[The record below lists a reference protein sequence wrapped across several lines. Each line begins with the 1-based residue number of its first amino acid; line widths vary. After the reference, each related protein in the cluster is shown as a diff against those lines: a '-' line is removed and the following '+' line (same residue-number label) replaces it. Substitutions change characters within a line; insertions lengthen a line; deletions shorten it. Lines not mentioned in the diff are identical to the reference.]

1 MTAQS
6 TAGTFVSAVGLLER
20 AIGYTRV
27 TLSSVG
33 PQSLGSP
40 TPCQD
45 WDLRALLV
53 HMDDSLVALTEAA
66 RRSVVGMEV
75 VDDGGAAGDLVERV
89 RRRACALLGAW
100 VRAERRSSISVGGA
114 PLTTELLLAAG
125 ALEIAVHGWDVTRA
139 CGRMQPIPAELAA
152 DLLQYLPALVT
163 DVDRPARFADPI
175 SARAGS
181 GPAERLLASL
191 GRSEVTGH

>member
-1 MTAQS
+1 MTGQS
-6 TAGTFVSAVGLLER
+6 TAAPFVSSVGLLER
-20 AIGYTRV
+20 SIGYTRV

-33 PQSLGSP
+33 QQSLRLP

-45 WDLRALLV
+45 WDLHDLLT

-66 RRSVVGMEV
+66 RSSVVGLEV
-75 VDDGGAAGDLVERV
+75 VDDAGTAEDLVERV

-100 VRAERRSSISVGGA
+100 VRAERHSWVSVGGA

-125 ALEIAVHGWDVTRA
+125 ALEIAVHGWDVGSA
-139 CGRMQPIPAELAA
+139 CGIKRSIPARLGA
-152 DLLQYLPALVT
+152 DLQQYLPALVT
-163 DVDRPARFADPI
+163 HVDRPARFADPV
-175 SARAGS
+175 SARPGA

-191 GRSEVTGH
+191 GRTG